1 MNIQPILDA
10 FPVRSNRGILNL
22 INKEATEK
30 ALHLVLAQPAEA
42 AKALADKLLDP
53 HDPGSD
59 VQARHVMHATAIRI
73 PALDQNARKAYS
85 EALAAALADE
95 LPAPTATSPSPEWSY
110 EAHRHLGEADLA
122 GGRRA
127 QALAHFQRYLVLAPQ
142 AAIDR
147 PEVEARVETLGG

>member
-10 FPVRSNRGILNL
+10 FPVPSDRGILNL

-30 ALHLVLAQPAEA
+30 ALHLVMAQPADA

-85 EALAAALADE
+85 DARARKEAE
-95 LPAPTATSPSPEWSY
+95 MRQW
-110 EAHRHLGEADLA
+110 
-122 GGRRA
+122 
-127 QALAHFQRYLVLAPQ
+127 
-142 AAIDR
+142 
-147 PEVEARVETLGG
+147 